1 MKKSTVITAA
11 AVLAVS
17 LTACGRG
24 GAENQTVTAAPN
36 STAPVTITESPD
48 ADTTHTTNSS
58 EPVPSPVTTGKKQG
72 GRSLYGSNTGTS
84 ATYTGLEPLP
94 EIHLAAQGGSGFS
107 TASASHSFGVSKNGV
122 PNEIAVNNQKIY
134 EKFGGYCLLEDGK
147 KSIYLTFDCGYE
159 NGLTPAILDTLKE
172 KGVPAAFFV
181 TMPYITS
188 APELVARMINEGHI
202 VGNHSDHHPDF
213 AQIQR
218 EKMAAEIESVD
229 NALRTQFGYSS
240 PYFRFP
246 AGSYNESALQLVQ
259 SIGYTS
265 VFWSSAYADWDPN
278 EQKGADYAFTTVT
291 SRLHPGCVLL
301 LHAVSSDNTAALG
314 DIIDFARAQGYEF
327 RALP

>member
-1 MKKSTVITAA
+1 MKKTALLTA
-11 AVLAVS
+11 AVLF
-17 LTACGRG
+17 TAALFGCGRG
-24 GAENQTVTAAPN
+24 GAENQTVTAAPDT
-36 STAPVTITESPD
+36 TAPVTITESPD
-48 ADTTHTTNSS
+48 ADTTHTTDSS
-58 EPVPSPVTTGKKQG
+58 EPVPAPVTTGKKQG
-72 GRSLYGSNTGTS
+72 GRSLYGKNTGTS

-94 EIHLAAQGGSGFS
+94 EIRLTAQSGSLGT
-107 TASASHSFGVSKNGV
+107 TAASHSFGVSENGV

-134 EKFGGYCLLEDGK
+134 EKFGGYCLLEDGS

-159 NGLTPAILDTLKE
+159 NGITPGILDTLKE

-188 APELVARMINEGHI
+188 SPELVARMINEGHI

-213 AQIQR
+213 ACISR

-229 NALRTQFGYSS
+229 NILRTQFGYSS

-259 SIGYTS
+259 SVGFTS

-278 EQKGADYAFTTVT
+278 AQKGADYAFTTVT

-301 LHAVSSDNTAALG
+301 LHAVSSDNAAALG

-327 RALP
+327 RVLP

>member
-1 MKKSTVITAA
+1 MKKTALLTAA
-11 AVLAVS
+11 VI
-17 LTACGRG
+17 LTAALVGCGRG

-36 STAPVTITESPD
+36 TTAPVTITESHD
-48 ADTTHTTNSS
+48 ADTTRPADSS
-58 EPVPSPVTTGKKQG
+58 EPVPSPVTTGFKRG
-72 GRSLYGSNTGTS
+72 GRSLYGKNTGTT
-84 ATYTGLEPLP
+84 ATHTGLEPLP
-94 EIHLAAQGGSGFS
+94 EIHLTAQPGSFGT
-107 TASASHSFGVSKNGV
+107 TAASHSFGVSKNGV

-134 EKFGGYCLLEDGK
+134 EKFGGYCLLEDGS

-159 NGLTPAILDTLKE
+159 NGVTTGILDTLKE

-188 APELVARMINEGHI
+188 SPELVARMINEGHI

-213 AQIQR
+213 ACISR

-229 NALRTQFGYSS
+229 NILRTQFGYSS

-259 SIGYTS
+259 SVGYTS

-278 EQKGADYAFTTVT
+278 AQKGADYAFTTVT

-301 LHAVSSDNTAALG
+301 LHAVSSDNAAALG